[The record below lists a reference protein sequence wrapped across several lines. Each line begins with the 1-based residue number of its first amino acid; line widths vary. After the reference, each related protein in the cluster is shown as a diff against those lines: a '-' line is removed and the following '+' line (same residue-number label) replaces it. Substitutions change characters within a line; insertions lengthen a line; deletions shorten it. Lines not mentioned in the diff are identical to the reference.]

1 MYVRIYVYIHIYVYA
16 HLYTFDVE
24 THEVGV

>member
-1 MYVRIYVYIHIYVYA
+1 MCVRIHVYIHIYVYA